1 MTIDILLYIV
11 LNRRHLLLDVF
22 SAATLVWFF
31 QIYIYIY

>member
-22 SAATLVWFF
+22 SAATFGF
-31 QIYIYIY
+31 SRYIYI